1 MSTPRVAPRVTSTLR
16 FVVRRAIA
24 ERALL
29 APAWLLVLAATTLLA
44 TSVLHAEVARRDG
57 LLRAL
62 RAVPA
67 AERAI
72 TVHATLARDRLA
84 TDVLLVEDR
93 LHDATGA
100 FAETTPVTTI
110 IRSDAWALPSRAGET
125 GEAETPDLTLFVDL
139 AAVRDGADLAAGRW
153 PEADRTPLEAVLT
166 EPAAAAM
173 GASAGDTLT
182 LVARRDGHTLE
193 VTVVGIVRLVDPG
206 DARWQGEPMLAA
218 GVIEGAIFRNLGP
231 LLAHRNDLVERTL
244 GGPTVVTWT
253 AIPGPGGIEAPDL
266 APTAAR
272 VDALRGT
279 LGVSLA
285 TSSVRVETGLPTALR
300 GVDAS
305 LVAGASGL
313 VLLDLQLA
321 ILAAYGLLLIGGLLL
336 EERRQE
342 TALFRSRGANG
353 LALTRWAVLEGVL
366 IVATAAALGLALA
379 VALVGLG
386 PRIGILGDATTPAPR
401 VDLAAVLITATAAVA
416 ALAGFLLPTVAS
428 VGPLAAARRA
438 IGRQVSLGPAQ
449 RMGVDLALVA
459 LAVLALWQLREYGA
473 LAAPDLR
480 GSLGA
485 DPVLV
490 AAPAIA
496 MLAGAVIALR
506 LLPLAA
512 SIGERLVRP
521 ARGLL
526 VPLGARQL
534 ARRPGRYSRTA
545 LLLVLGGA
553 ISVFGGAYGATW
565 STSQADQVDQATGAD
580 LRVEITDPRA
590 EAWAID
596 ARLAEVTGLASR
608 TAVHAEAFDLGP
620 AGRGTLLALRPED
633 GDLVHLRD
641 DRVAEPGSVAVPE
654 SVAGAGPVSQAFAG
668 LVAARPAVA
677 GLALPAGTAAL
688 RVAFNAALE
697 PRITD
702 EQPFPLDLRY
712 PGASVAVVVRDGRG
726 HVARFASGRIALEAM
741 PATLAIPLGAPG
753 APDAPGETGGQ
764 GTTGGQGGTGA
775 GLWVAGPVEL
785 LAIEIVLQLPDATA
799 AVGAIELLGVATSD
813 DGTAGP
819 AADTWVDVAGVPGPA
834 WTGVT
839 RQPELGA
846 PVAIE
851 AAAPGRIVLGP
862 TAAILGPNPVRFGFR
877 APGLDAVAPLDVPA
891 LTAAALQASQGVR
904 VGEVATVSEQFGD
917 PRRLLVTG
925 TLTGFPT
932 IARGRTFAVADFP
945 TLALSDYLAHGRILR
960 PGAWWASLDPDA
972 DPDAVAAVIA
982 GGPVAAAVSTRASVL
997 DARLGDPVTGSLRT
1011 ALGLASIAA
1020 LAFATIGFLVTAA
1033 VGTRERVPDLAILRA
1048 LGVAR
1053 GRLAAWLAAEQ
1064 GLLLVAGFGLGA
1076 ALGVALATAVLP
1088 TITLGAGAELAD
1100 PPARVVIPIDGL
1112 ATLAGLGTALLVAT
1126 AVILRRAVGRS
1137 DVAATLRVT
1146 DR

>member
-1 MSTPRVAPRVTSTLR
+1 MSTPRVAAGATSSLR
-16 FVVRRAIA
+16 FVVRRAVA
-24 ERALL
+24 DRALL

-84 TDVLLVEDR
+84 TDVRLVEDR
-93 LHDATGA
+93 LHEATGA
-100 FAETTPVTTI
+100 FAGTTSVTTI
-110 IRSDAWALPSRAGET
+110 IRSDAWALPSRAGEAGEA

-139 AAVRDGADLAAGRW
+139 AAVRDGAELAAGRW

-166 EPAAAAM
+166 EPGAAAM
-173 GASAGDTLT
+173 GASAGDTLA
-182 LVARRDGHTLE
+182 LVARRDGHMLE
-193 VTVVGIVRLVDPG
+193 VTVVGIVRLADPR

-231 LLAHRNDLVERTL
+231 LLAQRDDLVERTL

-266 APTAAR
+266 VPTAAH

-342 TALFRSRGANG
+342 TALLRSRGANG

-366 IVATAAALGLALA
+366 IVASAAALGLALA

-534 ARRPGRYSRTA
+534 ARQPGRYSRTA

-565 STSQADQVDQATGAD
+565 STSQTDQVDQATGAD
-580 LRVEITDPRA
+580 LRVEIADPRA

-596 ARLAEVTGLASR
+596 ARLAEVTGLAGR
-608 TAVHAEAFDLGP
+608 TPVHAEAFDLGP

-633 GDLVHLRD
+633 GVLVRLRD
-641 DRVAEPGSVAVPE
+641 DRVAGSGSVAGSDPVD
-654 SVAGAGPVSQAFAG
+654 GAGPVSQAFAG
-668 LVAARPAVA
+668 LVAARPAVT

-688 RVAFNAALE
+688 RVAFAATLE

-753 APDAPGETGGQ
+753 GTGGQ

-775 GLWVAGPVEL
+775 RLWVAGPVEL

-813 DGTAGP
+813 DGTAAP
-819 AADTWVDVAGVPGPA
+819 TADTWTDVAAAPGRT

-846 PVAIE
+846 PVAIQ
-851 AAAPGRIVLGP
+851 AAAPGRVVLAP
-862 TAAILGPNPVRFGFR
+862 TAAILGPSPVRFGFR

-891 LTAAALQASQGVR
+891 LTAASLQASQGVG

-972 DPDAVAAVIA
+972 DPDAVAAAIA
-982 GGPVAAAVSTRASVL
+982 GGAVAAAVSTRAAVL

-1076 ALGVALATAVLP
+1076 ALGVALAAAVLP
-1088 TITLGAGAELAD
+1088 TITLGTGAELAD
-1100 PPARVVIPIDGL
+1100 PPARVVIPVDGL

-1137 DVAATLRVT
+1137 DIAATLRVT